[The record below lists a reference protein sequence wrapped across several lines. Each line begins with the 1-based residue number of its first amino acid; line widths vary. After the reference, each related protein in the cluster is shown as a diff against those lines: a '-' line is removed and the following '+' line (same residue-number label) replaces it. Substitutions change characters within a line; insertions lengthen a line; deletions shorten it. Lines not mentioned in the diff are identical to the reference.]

1 MLVVLKEIMSTPVGS
16 GSSGGGACMKLACCC
31 ALILLGEHHLLFVLM
46 VWNSLVE
53 QKACSGD
60 GDVVDPVGVE
70 QHALLISS
78 RA

>member
-1 MLVVLKEIMSTPVGS
+1 MSELS
-16 GSSGGGACMKLACCC
+16 LLAVS
-31 ALILLGEHHLLFVLM
+31 ALILLGEHHLPFVLM

-60 GDVVDPVGVE
+60 EDVVDPVGVE